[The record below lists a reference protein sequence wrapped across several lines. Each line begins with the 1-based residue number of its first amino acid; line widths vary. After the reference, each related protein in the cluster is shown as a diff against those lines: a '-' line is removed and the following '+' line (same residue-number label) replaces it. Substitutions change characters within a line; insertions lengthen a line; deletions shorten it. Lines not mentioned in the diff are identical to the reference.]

1 MAINHRELV
10 VQVRTQNPRKTKNA
24 LTTANPP
31 VAYQAKS
38 RTGAEDVLLPPLRP
52 PNDPEMMEE
61 QNKRKRDQE
70 RRKLA
75 MQKKNAEDV
84 LLKYSVDPQKVS
96 ERREGRRLLKVTESS
111 IIWQSW
117 RQRKE
122 AQNILKWWKHHSHE
136 YVTALLTRSPDE
148 RKADNIWHG
157 TRSLFALCQ

>member
-1 MAINHRELV
+1 VAINHRELV

-38 RTGAEDVLLPPLRP
+38 RTGAEDVLLPPLGP

-96 ERREGRRLLKVTESS
+96 ERREGRRLLKVTEANG
-111 IIWQSW
+111 I
-117 RQRKE
+117 RVVDHLAELE
-122 AQNILKWWKHHSHE
+122 AEKGSPEHPE
-136 YVTALLTRSPDE
+136 VVEAPLTRICHSFID
-148 RKADNIWHG
+148 AQSG
-157 TRSLFALCQ
+157 